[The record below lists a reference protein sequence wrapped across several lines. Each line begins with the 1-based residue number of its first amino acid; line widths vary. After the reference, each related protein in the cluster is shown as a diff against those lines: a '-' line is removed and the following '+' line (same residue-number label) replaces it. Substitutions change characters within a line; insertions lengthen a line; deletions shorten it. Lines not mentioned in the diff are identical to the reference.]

1 MAINIGHMLPT
12 RIGTEEYFVAKMAND
27 TLSENTLSARLGLAV
42 RVKHGLT
49 YGISSYFDGAA
60 WGNGAW
66 LIGLTVNP
74 KNVDRALGVVNDV
87 LNQFVAEGVTAE
99 ELAKWVENMVGGF
112 QVSLDNP
119 LAVARTMNN
128 YTFIGLGPKY
138 MDILPAGFRAVTVEA
153 VNAYIKANFDP
164 SKLVTVVVGTV

>member
-1 MAINIGHMLPT
+1 
-12 RIGTEEYFVAKMAND
+12 
-27 TLSENTLSARLGLAV
+27 
-42 RVKHGLT
+42 
-49 YGISSYFDGAA
+49 
-60 WGNGAW
+60 
-66 LIGLTVNP
+66 
-74 KNVDRALGVVNDV
+74 LGVVNDV